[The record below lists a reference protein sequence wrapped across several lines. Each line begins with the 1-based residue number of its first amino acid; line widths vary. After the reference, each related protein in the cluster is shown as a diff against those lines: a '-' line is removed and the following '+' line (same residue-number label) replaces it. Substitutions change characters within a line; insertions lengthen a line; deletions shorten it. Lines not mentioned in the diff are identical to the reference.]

1 MANSI
6 NFGSDY
12 DLDEHRMYKDNDNH
26 IGTGKYASTNK
37 VACTDVN
44 HPSHYNHGNIECIDA
59 MESAFGRTAVEDF
72 CIINAFKY
80 LWRSRD
86 KGGIKD
92 INKAIW
98 YLNKYKEL
106 MTKIEK

>member
-1 MANSI
+1 MSNYRKPIHFNKSAEDESRI
-6 NFGSDY
+6 NAGSDF
-12 DLDEHRMYKDNDNH
+12 DLDE
-26 IGTGKYASTNK
+26 GKVET
-37 VACTDVN
+37 VN
-44 HPSHYNHGNIECIDA
+44 HPAHYKHGDIECIDA

-86 KGGIKD
+86 KGGLED
-92 INKAIW
+92 IDKAVW

-106 MTKIEK
+106 MSKTID